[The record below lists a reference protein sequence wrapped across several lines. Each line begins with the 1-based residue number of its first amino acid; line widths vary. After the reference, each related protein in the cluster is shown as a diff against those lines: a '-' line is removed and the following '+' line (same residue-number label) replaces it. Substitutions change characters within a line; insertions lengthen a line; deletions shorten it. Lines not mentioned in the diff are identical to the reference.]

1 MRKIFLLENQN
12 LTPAYDKG
20 QIWWENKVEGGGKG
34 ECFGSFSTFIQC
46 LKTEKKRKEDGKGE
60 ELKCL
65 LLKKEIPD
73 GML

>member
-1 MRKIFLLENQN
+1 MQ
-12 LTPAYDKG
+12 
-20 QIWWENKVEGGGKG
+20 GGGEG

-73 GML
+73 GMLYCQSKMKPTYCCFTPGLIM